1 MISRSGVRGL
11 NFTKRS
17 SFSTS
22 SLRGAHYP
30 VDKSFVRRILSDMSA
45 TVLPIR
51 EFTKRFTAHKSHTVQ
66 VSDRG
71 RLIGTWVPAPRK
83 PEAVDFAMRAAAD
96 CRGEKLPFTFA
107 QLLKERKKR

>member
-1 MISRSGVRGL
+1 L

-17 SFSTS
+17 SFS
-22 SLRGAHYP
+22 RAVCGGAHYL
-30 VDKSFVRRILSDMSA
+30 VDRRFVRRILSDMSA

-51 EFTKRFTAHKSHTVQ
+51 EFTKKFTAHKNHTVQ

-71 RLIGTWVPAPRK
+71 RLIGTWVPARRK
-83 PEAVDFAMRAAAD
+83 PEPVDFAERAAAD
-96 CRGEKLPFTFA
+96 CQGAKLPFTFA